1 MKTLTRL
8 LATAALLLSP
18 AAPAV
23 AQDAP
28 AAAPAAAAPVAPA
41 PVATVDADP
50 ALWVVRDADTTI
62 YLFGTVHALRPG
74 LGWFDE
80 AVADAFNASDEVIF
94 EIPQNDDPAAMQ
106 GLIARLGVA
115 QDGRT
120 LSSRLTDDQRAT
132 YTRAMESIGMPIPAF
147 DRLEAWVP
155 GVLLSVIPLMRRG
168 YDAANGA
175 ERILATAATAAGKRV
190 GALETAEQQLGF
202 FDALPEAA
210 QVKFLVEAAEQA
222 VSPED
227 KTQAMIALWA
237 AGNADDLGH
246 MINDEMDDDAAL
258 RDALLT
264 RRNANWTQWI
274 RTRMDQPGT
283 VFMAV
288 GAGHLAGNESVQSM
302 LTSGGVTVTRVNY

>member
-1 MKTLTRL
+1 MTKRTLSRL
-8 LATAALLLSP
+8 LATAALLLAPATPVLAQSAP
-18 AAPAV
+18 TAAPSAT
-23 AQDAP
+23 
-28 AAAPAAAAPVAPA
+28 
-41 PVATVDADP
+41 ATVDADP
-50 ALWVVRDADTTI
+50 AIWVVRDADTTI

-80 AVADAFNASDEVIF
+80 AVADAFNASDEVVF

-120 LSSRLTDDQRAT
+120 LSSRLTEEQRAT
-132 YTRAMESIGMPIPAF
+132 YTRAMQSVSMPVPAF
-147 DRLEAWVP
+147 DRLEPWVP
-155 GVLLSVIPLMRRG
+155 GVLLSVIPLMQRG
-168 YDAANGA
+168 YDPNQGA
-175 ERILATAATAAGKRV
+175 ERVLAAAAATAGKRV

-210 QVKFLVEAAEQA
+210 QIKFLVEAAEQA
-222 VSPED
+222 VSTED
-227 KTQAMIALWA
+227 KMQTMMNLWA
-237 AGNADDLGH
+237 AGNADELGNV
-246 MINDEMDDDAAL
+246 INAEMDDDAAL

-283 VFMAV
+283 VFIAV
-288 GAGHLAGNESVQSM
+288 GAGHLAGNDSVRSM
-302 LTSGGVTVTRVNY
+302 LANAGVTVTRINY

>member
-28 AAAPAAAAPVAPA
+28 AAAPAAGAAPMP
-41 PVATVDADP
+41 TVDADP

-80 AVADAFNASDEVIF
+80 AVADAFNASEEVIF
-94 EIPQNDDPAAMQ
+94 EIPQTDDPAAMQ

-132 YTRAMESIGMPIPAF
+132 YTRAMQSIGMPIPAF

-155 GVLLSVIPLMRRG
+155 GVLLSVIPLMQRG
-168 YDAANGA
+168 YDPTQGA
-175 ERILATAATAAGKRV
+175 ERILSNAATAAGKRV

-202 FDALPEAA
+202 FDTLPEAA
-210 QVKFLVEAAEQA
+210 QIKFLLDSAEAA

-227 KTQAMIALWA
+227 KTQAMINLWA
-237 AGNADDLGH
+237 AGNPDDLGQ
-246 MINDEMDDDAAL
+246 MINAEMQDDDAL

-274 RTRMDQPGT
+274 QTRMDQPGT
-283 VFMAV
+283 VFIAV

-302 LTSGGVTVTRVNY
+302 LTSGGVTVTRINY

>member
-8 LATAALLLSP
+8 FATAALLLAPASP
-18 AAPAV
+18 AL
-23 AQDAP
+23 AQTAP
-28 AAAPAAAAPVAPA
+28 AAAPAPAADSATVP
-41 PVATVDADP
+41 TVDADP

-74 LGWFDE
+74 LSWFDE
-80 AVADAFNASDEVIF
+80 AVADAFNASEEVIF
-94 EIPQNDDPAAMQ
+94 EIPQTDDPAVMQ
-106 GLIARLGVA
+106 QLIVRLGVA
-115 QDGRT
+115 QDGRA
-120 LSSRLTDDQRAT
+120 LSSRLSDDQRAT
-132 YTRAMESIGMPIPAF
+132 YTRAMQSIGMPIPAF
-147 DRLEAWVP
+147 DRLEPWVP
-155 GVLLSVIPLMRRG
+155 GVLLSVIPLMQRG
-168 YDAANGA
+168 YDPTQGA
-175 ERILATAATAAGKRV
+175 ERILANAATAVGKRV

-202 FDALPEAA
+202 FDTLPEAA
-210 QVKFLVEAAEQA
+210 QIKFLLDSAEAA

-227 KTQAMIALWA
+227 KTQAMINLWA
-237 AGNADDLGH
+237 AGNADDLGQ

-283 VFMAV
+283 VFIAV
-288 GAGHLAGNESVQSM
+288 GAGHLAGNESVLSM